1 MKNIIEEI
9 IKTEWEMFQKV
20 DNIGG
25 RASCQEDPETFYI
38 MRRSQYD
45 NWSEEMVNYYLD
57 FARKSLKEGRNLLAE
72 KYARMMAYTNL
83 HYYNKHLA
91 HKLPAVPILHY
102 RIINKIVEKLIYWE
116 EEMAVRYPKLSGTGR
131 PIRSSEDYK
140 GFTSMETY
148 ARGELETYPLELLDM
163 YLLYVEGLDA
173 EGKSLAEMNQLTM
186 VKMYGYDSIEEAE
199 DSLK

>member
-1 MKNIIEEI
+1 MNIKIEEI
-9 IKTEWEMFQKV
+9 IKTEWEMFQRV

-38 MRRSQYD
+38 MRRSQYE
-45 NWSEEMVNYYLD
+45 NWSEEMVDCYLA
-57 FARKSLKEGRNLLAE
+57 FSRKSSEEGRNLLAE

-91 HKLPAVPILHY
+91 HKLPSVPLSHY
-102 RIINKIVEKLIYWE
+102 RLINIIVTKLIQWE
-116 EEMAVRYPKLSGTGR
+116 EEMAAKYPKLSGTGR

-148 ARGELETYPLELLDM
+148 ARGELETYPRELLEM
-163 YLLYVEGLDA
+163 YSAYIEELDA
-173 EGKSLAEMNQLTM
+173 SGKSLSEMNQLTM
-186 VKMYGYDSIEEAE
+186 VRLYGYETIEDAE
-199 DSLK
+199 KSL